1 MGNGG
6 VNGTN
11 VSSTVLSPNFT
22 LFTGT
27 PTYVANMRVRSN
39 APSNLAENETK
50 IEILKRQQIC
60 LSQVFSY
67 LVCICQLNN
76 LEQKCVG
83 AQTKNHLH
91 YEYIFRSILKCIQK
105 SQRKQTTL
113 PIFVLLSL
121 PLQIF
126 CKSPIHSD
134 TLLQFTRYVV

>member
-1 MGNGG
+1 MGMGNGG

-60 LSQVFSY
+60 LSQVSKLSVF
-67 LVCICQLNN
+67 ICWLNN
-76 LEQKCVG
+76 IKLLVPKLKVISIM
-83 AQTKNHLH
+83 N
-91 YEYIFRSILKCIQK
+91 IFLGQS
-105 SQRKQTTL
+105 
-113 PIFVLLSL
+113 
-121 PLQIF
+121 
-126 CKSPIHSD
+126 
-134 TLLQFTRYVV
+134 